1 MNIIVILGL
10 FLLFAKEAGWTLVPY
25 ESICGFMAC
34 LVGTYAFITIMSFL
48 LFAWFVYYVLKKGTE
63 YGRNNKNI

>member
-1 MNIIVILGL
+1 MNIVIILSL
-10 FLLFAKEAGWTLVPY
+10 FLLLAKEAGWLIISY
-25 ESICGFMAC
+25 KSICGFMAC

>member
-10 FLLFAKEAGWTLVPY
+10 FLLLAKEAGWTLVSY

-48 LFAWFVYYVLKKGTE
+48 LFAWFVFMY
-63 YGRNNKNI
+63 